1 MLCSGLPNQA
11 HSRCIDDDHAMDPV
25 VVEYGTP
32 PQARELERQVERQ
45 HCRRSLAVGSCQGEV
60 VGDEEA
66 ALVLKDH
73 VVTQMPALVAVEE
86 GGHEANQPMADSSHT
101 CQDVAVEKQLV
112 VHLAVLE
119 A

>member
-1 MLCSGLPNQA
+1 
-11 HSRCIDDDHAMDPV
+11 MDPV

-45 HCRRSLAVGSCQGEV
+45 HCRRSLAVGSWQEEEEE
-60 VGDEEA
+60 DKEA
-66 ALVLKDH
+66 ALVAKDH
-73 VVTQMPALVAVEE
+73 VVTQIPALEAVEE
-86 GGHEANQPMADSSHT
+86 GRHETNQPMADSSHT

>member
-1 MLCSGLPNQA
+1 
-11 HSRCIDDDHAMDPV
+11 MDPV

-101 CQDVAVEKQLV
+101 CQDVAAEKQLAV
-112 VHLAVLE
+112 RLAVLE

>member
-1 MLCSGLPNQA
+1 
-11 HSRCIDDDHAMDPV
+11 MDPV

-45 HCRRSLAVGSCQGEV
+45 RCRRSLAVGSCQEEEEEE
-60 VGDEEA
+60 DKEA
-66 ALVLKDH
+66 ALVAKDH
-73 VVTQMPALVAVEE
+73 VVTQIPALEAVEE
-86 GGHEANQPMADSSHT
+86 GRHETNQPMADSSHT